1 MCSHMSRR
9 NPQHHPRVL
18 THTHFITHKDRLP
31 PPPRQV
37 YKLVTRSITTGCR
50 ARPPHPPGT
59 TAQHSPASPAAVRPP
74 VLTHLCPGDTAAL
87 HALSLEDL
95 RLLLG
100 FALFW
105 PQLSFLS
112 SSSSILPTSLSA
124 PATGAQRSWA
134 SSVSRPHWLTLH
146 PRCASAEWPGPST
159 PG

>member
-31 PPPRQV
+31 PPPRRLQS
-37 YKLVTRSITTGCR
+37 VTRSITTGCR
-50 ARPPHPPGT
+50 ARPPHPPRDHCS
-59 TAQHSPASPAAVRPP
+59 AFSVPCSLCDRP

-87 HALSLEDL
+87 HASLW
-95 RLLLG
+95 RTSG
-100 FALFW
+100 FFWALALAW

-112 SSSSILPTSLSA
+112 SSSYPPNLSFSSCYW
-124 PATGAQRSWA
+124 AQRSWA

-146 PRCASAEWPGPST
+146 PRCGLS
-159 PG
+159 